1 MAETRSSQS
10 CSVPFCSNS
19 KKKQP
24 YLSFHSFPSDE
35 SIKRRWIWAIRR
47 DEGEE
52 FTVRKGSTFVCAMHF
67 TDDEVRVHPQSGRK
81 HLTPHA
87 VPSRF
92 SWNNWG
98 EVKEEAK
105 STVCY
110 ELEEEHVEMEC
121 VDVALPQQEHDYNSR
136 PPPGAL
142 DEALEKIKELEELVT
157 SLTISRALL
166 DRWCVSDED
175 FKYFTR
181 FPNKNIFFVFWRS
194 VEPSASN
201 IVYWSKAKRI
211 GISTAEEEVVTPS
224 PKRKMQPIDEFFMF
238 CLCVAVGL
246 RERVLAEIFQVST
259 STVNRIVIT
268 WSNYLTLVLGSIQI
282 WMTQEQVR
290 WTMPV
295 KFQRDCP
302 NVRVI
307 IDCTELRCECPE
319 ANTLHPETFSA
330 YKSHTTF
337 KGLIGVAPCGA
348 ITFISK
354 LFTGSISDKELT
366 KQAGILDLLEPG
378 DEVIAD
384 KGFLIQ
390 KLFEDVRAKLIIP
403 PFKQRDQFSIAE
415 TERNQAISSLSI
427 LVKRAIRRV
436 KEYHIWD
443 SPVPLTLADTVN
455 QMWSCCCMM
464 ANYQGPLDLEGE
476 INIGKSEN

>member
-1 MAETRSSQS
+1 MAETKSSQS

-35 SIKRRWIWAIRR
+35 SIKRRWLCAIRR
-47 DEGEE
+47 DEGVE
-52 FTVRKGSTFVCAMHF
+52 FTVRKGSSFVCAMHF
-67 TDDEVRVHPQSGRK
+67 TEDEVRVHPQSGRK
-81 HLTPHA
+81 FLTPQA

-98 EVKEEAK
+98 EVKSHQTRTAE

-110 ELEEEHVEMEC
+110 KQEEEPVEMEC
-121 VDVALPQQEHDYNSR
+121 VDVALPGQEHDYNSR

-142 DEALEKIKELEELVT
+142 DEALEKIKELEELVA

-201 IVYWSKAKRI
+201 IEYWSKAEKI
-211 GISTAEEEVVTPS
+211 GNSTAEKEVVIPS
-224 PKRKMQPIDEFFMF
+224 PKRKMQLIDEFFMF

-246 RERVLAEIFQVST
+246 KERVLAEIFQVST

-268 WSNYLTLVLGSIQI
+268 WSNYLSFVLGSIQI
-282 WMTQEQVR
+282 WMTKEQVR

-319 ANTLHPETFSA
+319 AITLHSETFSA
-330 YKSHTTF
+330 YKPHTTF

-354 LFTGSISDKELT
+354 LFASSISNKELT
-366 KQAGILDLLEPG
+366 KQSGILGLLEPG

-390 KLFEDVRAKLIIP
+390 KLLEDVKAKLIIP
-403 PFKQRDQFSIAE
+403 PFKHCDQFSSAE
-415 TERNQAISSLSI
+415 TERIQAIASLSI
-427 LVKRAIRRV
+427 LVERAIRRV

-464 ANYQGPLDLEGE
+464 ANYQGPLDLKILER
-476 INIGKSEN
+476 